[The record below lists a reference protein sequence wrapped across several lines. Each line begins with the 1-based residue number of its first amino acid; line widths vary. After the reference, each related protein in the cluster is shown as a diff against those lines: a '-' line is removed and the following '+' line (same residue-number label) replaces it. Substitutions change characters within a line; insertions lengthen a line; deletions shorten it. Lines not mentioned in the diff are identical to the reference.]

1 MGEEIEPPP
10 SVPPAGELDTAT
22 VGREEPQGS
31 EEQPHPNWN
40 APPAIAAV
48 AALYSSERN
57 DLGGLLAQ
65 SLALT
70 SIGVAFMGV
79 AAGFLS
85 KADPDSAGVVLRLF
99 LALPAWTVG
108 AYLVIIMANVFTH
121 NASVR
126 VLETRL
132 VRATGWHADTGKE
145 LGARAGEEITN
156 IMTQPWPLKVQ
167 TCFAYGGIY
176 ILIGGFTYY
185 CIDSAKT
192 VGKDGWTTEIII
204 AAALYGLAA
213 LTCAAT
219 WRYVLRLNDADAS
232 QERADHL
239 SRCPGGRDCPDCQKA
254 RRNRASRRS

>member
-1 MGEEIEPPP
+1 MAEEMEPAP
-10 SVPPAGELDTAT
+10 SASPVGELDTAT
-22 VGREEPQGS
+22 GGGEEPQGS
-31 EEQPHPNWN
+31 EQQPDPDWN

-85 KADPDSAGVVLRLF
+85 KADPDTAGVLLRLF

-132 VRATGWHADTGKE
+132 VHATGWHADTGEE
-145 LGARAGEEITN
+145 LGARSGEEITN

-176 ILIGGFTYY
+176 LLIGGFTYY
-185 CIDSAKT
+185 CIDSAVT
-192 VGKDGWTTEIII
+192 VGKHGWTTEIRV

-213 LTCAAT
+213 LTCIAT
-219 WRYVLRLNDADAS
+219 WFYVFRLNES
-232 QERADHL
+232 NQERANHL
-239 SRCPGGRDCPDCQKA
+239 SSCRGGPDCVVCQKA
-254 RRNRASRRS
+254 RRKRASRRS